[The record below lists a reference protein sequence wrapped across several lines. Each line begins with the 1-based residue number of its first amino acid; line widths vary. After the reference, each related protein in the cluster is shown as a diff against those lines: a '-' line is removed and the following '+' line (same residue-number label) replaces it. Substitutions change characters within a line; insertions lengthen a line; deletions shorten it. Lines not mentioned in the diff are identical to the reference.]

1 MVDPD
6 GTAMEGP
13 RPQENSLK
21 LMGFATGR
29 GVRKRIPGQFPF
41 GTRYVSRCS
50 KAPYSASLSVRRSL
64 LDTPSSLIIGGGIV
78 GLATA
83 HQLLRRYPGA
93 EVTVL
98 EKESAAGQ
106 HQTGHNSGVLHCG
119 LYYTPGSLKAR
130 LAVEGIQ
137 EMVAFCETH
146 NIPHEVCGKLVVA
159 TNDAEVSR
167 MEKLFERG
175 TANGLEGIERLGPE
189 AMREIE
195 PHIGGVAAL
204 KVPQEGI
211 VDYPAVV
218 KALVKEIESLGG
230 KVITNAKALRC
241 AESSKWTVETPAG
254 DFSADWIINCAGLYC
269 DRVSQLAGQKRELRI
284 VPFRGEYFQLKPGS
298 QHLVNHLIYPV
309 PDPEFPFLGVHFTRL
324 IGGGIEAGPNAV
336 LAFAREGYRKTN
348 INLRDLFDALT
359 YPGLWRFGLKYPR
372 MCVHEL
378 RSSFSKKFFC
388 KQLQKLV
395 PEVKPADL
403 EPGGAGVRA
412 QAMSPEGGLVQD
424 FQFVRG
430 TRALHVLNAPS
441 PAATAS
447 LAIGGEIVNQLEFN

>member
-1 MVDPD
+1 
-6 GTAMEGP
+6 
-13 RPQENSLK
+13 
-21 LMGFATGR
+21 MG
-29 GVRKRIPGQFPF
+29 
-41 GTRYVSRCS
+41 
-50 KAPYSASLSVRRSL
+50 
-64 LDTPSSLIIGGGIV
+64 TPSSLIIGGGIV

-83 HQLLRRYPGA
+83 RQLLRRDPGA
-93 EVTVL
+93 AVTVL

-130 LAVEGIQ
+130 LAVEGIR
-137 EMVAFCETH
+137 EMVAFCEEH
-146 NIPHEVCGKLVVA
+146 NIPHDVCGKLVVA
-159 TNDAEVSR
+159 TNDAEVVR

-230 KVITNAKALRC
+230 QVVTHAKALRC
-241 AESSKWTVETPAG
+241 VEGNEWTVETPAG
-254 DFSADWIINCAGLYC
+254 EFSADWIINCAGLHC

-378 RSSFSKKFFC
+378 RSSFSKAFFC

-395 PEVKPADL
+395 PEVQPADL

-424 FQFVRG
+424 FQFARG